1 MIDVILLIARLL
13 FVALLYLF
21 LFAIVRTGI
30 GLVKGTNKKEK
41 SWNLTVENGPAELEG
56 VNIPVHGAVVVGRAP
71 GADIVIG
78 NGFVSGRHARFQ
90 LMGKSLFLEDLG
102 SRNGTAVN
110 GDRIAEPVALKGND
124 VVNIGVVT
132 IRVRYE

>member
-30 GLVKGTNKKEK
+30 GLVKGSNKKEK

-56 VNIPVHGAVVVGRAP
+56 VT
-71 GADIVIG
+71 
-78 NGFVSGRHARFQ
+78 
-90 LMGKSLFLEDLG
+90 SLYME
-102 SRNGTAVN
+102 R
-110 GDRIAEPVALKGND
+110 
-124 VVNIGVVT
+124 
-132 IRVRYE
+132 